1 MGVVRDHTG
10 VEAVEDSTCPSF
22 QAWSHSSFSEPL
34 AGLRVGTRSWPSGL
48 TSPWWYLVIGWPFSD
63 GGSTSVPYWVTFCPP
78 SPSCL
83 VTSVAPGQSGML
95 FFTLPDIFES
105 PFTLPD
111 SFESPGFIPSH
122 Q

>member
-1 MGVVRDHTG
+1 MGVVRDHMG
-10 VEAVEDSTCPSF
+10 VEAVEDSPCPAF

-34 AGLRVGTRSWPSGL
+34 ADLGVGTRSWPSGL
-48 TSPWWYLVIGWPFSD
+48 ISLWWYLVIGWPFSD
-63 GGSTSVPYWVTFCPP
+63 GGGTSALYWITFCPP

-95 FFTLPDIFES
+95 FFTLPDIVAS
-105 PFTLPD
+105 PA
-111 SFESPGFIPSH
+111 FIPSH